1 MSMVLDLSDVADELI
16 DDRTKGVP
24 FGVIPFRLG
33 DIGSQK
39 WNVMS
44 EDLPLP
50 LLVCKRSALD
60 NNLVT
65 MAAFCATHGVELAPH
80 GKTTMA
86 PQLFDRQLEAGAWGI
101 TCATVE
107 QLAVYRRFG
116 VPRVM
121 LANQVVGQP
130 ALSYVARQLRDE
142 GFDLFVFVDSVD
154 GVRALDRALGHHRPG
169 RPLDVLVE
177 VGYLGGRAGVRSFAE
192 AVSVCRAVS
201 ESGHLRFAGVGAFE
215 GLLPVQ
221 RSATSDGAGSDATL
235 DGFLQLVARTVED
248 LRVQGLLPD
257 EFIVTAGGSAA
268 FDRVVA
274 ILGSLGGTLVLRSG
288 CYVTHD
294 HGMYADTSPLAAG
307 GPHDVGVGHLEAA
320 LELWTYVQS
329 RPEPGLLI
337 VSAGRSDAPFD
348 SGLPVPLR
356 HVVGDGRVG
365 EDVSRWSAAGM
376 NDQHC
381 YVQVPPETVVGVGD
395 RVVFGVSHPCTAFDK
410 WKIVPVIDD
419 DATIVDGIRTY
430 F

>member
-1 MSMVLDLSDVADELI
+1 MVLDLSDVADELI

-24 FGVIPFRLG
+24 LGVAPFRLG
-33 DIGSQK
+33 DIGSPK

-50 LLVCKRSALD
+50 LLVCKRSVLD
-60 NNLVT
+60 NNLAT
-65 MAAFCATHGVELAPH
+65 MAAFCARHGVELAPH

-101 TCATVE
+101 TCASVE

-130 ALSYVARQLRDE
+130 ALSYITRQLRDDE
-142 GFDLFVFVDSVD
+142 LDLSVFVDSVE
-154 GVRALDRALGHHRPG
+154 GVGALDRALGHHRP
-169 RPLDVLVE
+169 RRSLDVLVE
-177 VGYLGGRAGVRSFAE
+177 VGYPGGRAGVRSFAE
-192 AVSVCRAVS
+192 AVSVGRAVS
-201 ESGHLRFAGVGAFE
+201 ESGHLRLAGVGAFE

-221 RSATSDGAGSDATL
+221 RSATSDRTGADATL
-235 DGFLQLVARTVED
+235 DGFLQTVAQTVEG

-274 ILGSLGGTLVLRSG
+274 ILGSQGGTLVLRSG

-294 HGMYADTSPLAAG
+294 HGMYADTSPLAAD
-307 GPHDVGVGHLEAA
+307 GPHDAWVGHLEPA

-329 RPEPGLLI
+329 RPEPGLVI
-337 VSAGRSDAPFD
+337 VSAGRRDAPFD
-348 SGLPVPLR
+348 SGLPVPIR

-365 EDVSRWSAAGM
+365 EDVSRWSTMAM

-381 YVQVPPETVVGVGD
+381 YVHVPPDTVVGVGD
-395 RVVFGVSHPCTAFDK
+395 RVVFGISHPCTAFDK
-410 WKIVPVIDD
+410 WRIVPVIDEET
-419 DATIVDGIRTY
+419 TIVDGIRTY